1 MISRENY
8 RKLSDEEKAQ
18 YKFEFCQGCALY
30 DECELVG
37 EYARF
42 RDSHPKTHKSQAPQ
56 ATSAPKVNAA
66 AVRMGCRETD
76 PLQSSAGHA
85 TSDRVGTD
93 VPPYSQEELKGRC
106 VMSSRYIYSIPCG
119 MQRVTEGIGDHY
131 KIETQWDSSIA
142 TSIQDRWEPLQPVF
156 ISAQTGRGKNFF
168 IENELIPYVRELNYR
183 KTTKQRVL
191 ILSNRLALRQ
201 QIKNRLKGIEDSDD
215 EEGKIY
221 PYKDCADV
229 MTYQSLLHCKQR
241 LKERQS
247 KIQSRYI
254 YVICDEAHFF
264 SSDAMFNPHTY
275 EILKTIVE
283 LFQDAIRVYMS
294 ATPYECLKYI
304 FDSEWERSLGNAEG
318 SYEKIKSIPMA
329 FYHFQRDYSYL
340 DVKAYS
346 SISELYG
353 QMIESVNQKR
363 EKWLVFI
370 DDKEK
375 CRTVKEGLE
384 KYAEEKDSPLV
395 VVDEGS
401 KIEKVFAVDASSK
414 ANPSYRSMV
423 LNECLDKDTFILITT
438 SVLDNGVNL
447 TGISNIVVS
456 DMEKVKCLQM
466 LGRARVSD
474 ADDRKT
480 LYVQRFNCP
489 YVQKR
494 MDSFQTQETAYH
506 SYQLA
511 YGKLPDTTQS
521 RGYDEY
527 RFLDKYYN
535 GDTLDWINAKHWFG
549 RPMDKPTELYL
560 NEIAKS
566 LLGRRT
572 HRYQLI
578 LNEMIEESPQA
589 GMEQQ
594 EKKRVGQKYLEY
606 QLSWFGKVYC
616 VDDDITFA
624 DKDKAKKAFVA
635 FLESYAESEVEIDK
649 EEQQRFK
656 PDFTRLYD
664 AAFGRADPNKGRVY
678 SITKMNS
685 LLEDAHINYM
695 VVSHSS
701 YWIVQEH
708 NWETEAK

>member
-1 MISRENY
+1 MIPRKNY
-8 RKLSDEEKAQ
+8 RELGDEEKAQ
-18 YKFEFCQGCALY
+18 YEFEFCQGCALY
-30 DECELVG
+30 NECELVG
-37 EYARF
+37 EYAQF
-42 RDSHPKTHKSQAPQ
+42 RANHSQTHKLQGPQ
-56 ATSAPKVNAA
+56 ATGALKVRAT
-66 AVRMGCRETD
+66 AVRVGGREIA
-76 PLQSSAGHA
+76 PLPSSADHV
-85 TSDRVGTD
+85 TSDGTGTD
-93 VPPYSQEELKGRC
+93 ALPYSQEELKERC
-106 VMSSRYIYSIPCG
+106 VMSSRYISSIPCG

-131 KIETQWDSSIA
+131 KIESQWDSSIA
-142 TSIQDRWEPLQPVF
+142 TNTQDRWEPLQPVF

-168 IENELIPYVRELNYR
+168 IENELIPYVRKLNYR
-183 KTTKQRVL
+183 KNTKQRVL

-201 QIKNRLKGIEDSDD
+201 QIKNRLNGIEDSVG

-229 MTYQSLLHCKQR
+229 MTYQSLLHRKR
-241 LKERQS
+241 KLMREQS
-247 KIQSRYI
+247 KAHSRYI

-275 EILKTIVE
+275 EILKAIIE

-304 FDSEWERSLGNAEG
+304 IDSEWERRYIEAEG
-318 SYEKIKSIPMA
+318 SQEETKSIPMA
-329 FYHFQRDYSYL
+329 FYHFKRDYNYL
-340 DVKAYS
+340 DVKVYS
-346 SISELYG
+346 AIGELYG
-353 QMIESVNQKR
+353 RMLESVNQKR

-375 CRTVKEGLE
+375 CRAVKEGLE
-384 KYAEEKDSPLV
+384 RYAEEKGSPLV
-395 VVDEGS
+395 IVDGDS

-480 LYVQRFNCP
+480 LYVQRFNCS

-494 MDSFQTQETAYH
+494 IDGFQTQETAYH
-506 SYQLA
+506 NYQLA
-511 YGKLPDTTQS
+511 YGELPDTSQS
-521 RGYDEY
+521 RGYNEY
-527 RFLDKYYN
+527 QFLDKYYN
-535 GDTLDWINAKHWFG
+535 GDAPDWINAKHWFG

-566 LLGRRT
+566 LLDRRT
-572 HRYQLI
+572 HQYQLI

-589 GMEQQ
+589 GMDQQ

-624 DKDKAKKAFVA
+624 DKDKAKKAFIA
-635 FLESYAESEVEIDK
+635 FLESHADGGVQIDK
-649 EEQQRFK
+649 EEQQRFRSE
-656 PDFTRLYD
+656 FTQLYD

-685 LLEDAHINYM
+685 LLEDAHISYK

-708 NWETEAK
+708 DWEMEEQ

>member
-8 RKLSDEEKAQ
+8 RELGNEEKSQ
-18 YKFEFCQGCALY
+18 YEFEFCQGCALY

-37 EYARF
+37 EYVQF
-42 RDSHPKTHKSQAPQ
+42 RANHPQIHKSQTPQ
-56 ATSAPKVNAA
+56 ATGALKFKAT
-66 AVRMGCRETD
+66 AVRVGGSETA
-76 PLQSSAGHA
+76 PLPSSADHV
-85 TSDRVGTD
+85 TSDRAGTD
-93 VPPYSQEELKGRC
+93 VLPYSQDGLKERC
-106 VMSSRYIYSIPCG
+106 AMSSRYIYSIPCG

-142 TSIQDRWEPLQPVF
+142 TSTQERWEPLQPVF

-168 IENELIPYVRELNYR
+168 VENELIPYVRELNYR
-183 KTTKQRVL
+183 KNTKQRVL

-215 EEGKIY
+215 GEGKIY

-229 MTYQSLLHCKQR
+229 MTYQSLLQR
-241 LKERQS
+241 KRDLMETQIKA
-247 KIQSRYI
+247 QSRYI

-304 FDSEWERSLGNAEG
+304 IDYEWEHRLSEADGSL
-318 SYEKIKSIPMA
+318 EKIKSIPMA
-329 FYHFQRDYSYL
+329 FYHFKRDYRYL
-340 DVKAYS
+340 DVKVYS
-346 SISELYG
+346 TIGELYG
-353 QMIESVNQKR
+353 RMLESVNQKR

-375 CRTVKEGLE
+375 CRAVKEGLE
-384 KYAEEKDSPLV
+384 KYAEEKGSPLV
-395 VVDEGS
+395 VVDEDS

-423 LNECLDKDTFILITT
+423 LNECLDKNTFVLITT

-447 TGISNIVVS
+447 TGINNIVVS

-474 ADDRKT
+474 AGDRKT

-494 MDSFQTQETAYH
+494 IDSFQTQETAYH

-511 YGKLPDTTQS
+511 YDDLPDTTQS
-521 RGYDEY
+521 RGYNEY

-549 RPMDKPTELYL
+549 RPMDKPTKLYL

-566 LLGRRT
+566 LLDRRT
-572 HRYQLI
+572 HQYQLI

-624 DKDKAKKAFVA
+624 DKNKAKKAFVA
-635 FLESYAESEVEIDK
+635 FLESYAESEVQIDK

-685 LLEDAHINYM
+685 LLEDVHINYI

-708 NWETEAK
+708 DWETEEE